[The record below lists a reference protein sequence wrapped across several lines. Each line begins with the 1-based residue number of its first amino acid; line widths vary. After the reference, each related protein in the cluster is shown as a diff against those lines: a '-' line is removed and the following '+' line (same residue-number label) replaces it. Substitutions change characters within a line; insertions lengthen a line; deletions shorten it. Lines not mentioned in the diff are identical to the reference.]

1 MDPVPGRDLS
11 GSGEITSPVASPQV
25 PILEVLL
32 ASGWLRICSPV

>member
-11 GSGEITSPVASPQV
+11 GSEITSPMASPQV